1 MRSRSAYSVNP
12 PTVIVS
18 RSHSGKVK
26 SFIQEAFGNTTI
38 IPAGGAGESAFLSA
52 SVSPNRQDV
61 SSFSPT
67 AVLPLSSGYKVLSL
81 LEMPSHDEKPIDQAD
96 VYVHVTL
103 IKKWDICAGAA
114 LLSALGK
121 ATDSPPLIRTNVFCC
136 DF

>member
-38 IPAGGAGESAFLSA
+38 IPAGGA
-52 SVSPNRQDV
+52 
-61 SSFSPT
+61 
-67 AVLPLSSGYKVLSL
+67 GYKVLSL

-114 LLSALGK
+114 LLSALGGQMTTLK
-121 ATDSPPLIRTNVFCC
+121 GEDI
-136 DF
+136 DFSGTPVNKGGLVASVGVNHKVLVDRLPAWDPENH